1 VYASP
6 SYCSQVAPLRTG
18 RNTRYGWVAN
28 PYPTGTLTR
37 QDTPSLLGA
46 ITIKIVSGVEQSG
59 IPDTIGWTKP
69 LSGSY
74 GDSIGRLS
82 RIKCVFPP
90 AMVAL

>member
-46 ITIKIVSGVEQSG
+46 ITMEVSRAGRC
-59 IPDTIGWTKP
+59 
-69 LSGSY
+69 LSNKNNECSTA
-74 GDSIGRLS
+74 SAELT
-82 RIKCVFPP
+82 C
-90 AMVAL
+90 